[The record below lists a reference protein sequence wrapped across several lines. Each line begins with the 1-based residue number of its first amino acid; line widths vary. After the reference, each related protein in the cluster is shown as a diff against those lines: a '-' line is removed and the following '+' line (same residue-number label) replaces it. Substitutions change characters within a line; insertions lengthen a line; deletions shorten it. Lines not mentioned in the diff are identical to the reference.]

1 MDLRQLRYFVGVS
14 DAGSLLKAS
23 RTLHVAQPALSQH
36 MAALEAELGATL
48 FERSSRGM
56 ALTASGRRF
65 LEHARVVLADV
76 ERARISVQAGE
87 QDFAGEVSIGLPT
100 TVALVA
106 TLPLLRRLRERFP
119 RVRPRL
125 VESHSG
131 YLREWLRDGRLDLC
145 VLFEGPAEAWLL
157 QTPLLREKL
166 SLIGPCGGAGL
177 PAAAGQHLPASL
189 PLARLAHY
197 PLLLPGRDHG
207 LRRIVDE
214 ACQQHD
220 VALDVVGEIDSLP
233 AIKKA
238 VEAGMA
244 CTVLSPGAVA
254 EEVAAGRLASAT
266 LRAPHIVRTIVCAS
280 SLTRPLTP
288 AAAAVREL
296 VCEELRALVR
306 SKAWPASLVAG

>member
-1 MDLRQLRYFVGVS
+1 MELRQLRYFVGVS

-23 RTLHVAQPALSQH
+23 RILHVAQPALSQH
-36 MAALEAELGATL
+36 MASLETQLRTKL

-56 ALTASGRRF
+56 HLTDSGRRF

-76 ERARISVQAGE
+76 ERARNSVQEGE
-87 QDFAGEVSIGLPT
+87 DDFAGEVGIGLPT

-106 TLPLLRRLRERFP
+106 TLPILEAVRQRFP

-131 YLREWLRDGRLDLC
+131 YLREWLQAGRLDMS
-145 VLFEGPAEAWLL
+145 VLFAMEGAAWLQQQPIL
-157 QTPLLREKL
+157 HEKL
-166 SLIGPCGGAGL
+166 CLIGPPDAPSPL
-177 PAAAGQHLPASL
+177 PATLTL
-189 PLARLAHY
+189 KRLAGY

-207 LRRIVDE
+207 LRRIIDE
-214 ACQQHD
+214 ACSQRG

-244 CTVLSPGAVA
+244 YTVLSPGAVA
-254 EEVAAGRLASAT
+254 DEVAQGRLRSVTLSAP
-266 LRAPHIVRTIVCAS
+266 AIVRTVVCAT

-288 AAAAVREL
+288 AAAAVHAL
-296 VCEELRALVR
+296 VCAQLQRLVR
-306 SKAWPASLVAG
+306 EGRWPATLEKKG

>member
-36 MAALEAELGATL
+36 MATLETELRTKL

-76 ERARISVQAGE
+76 ERARHSVQDGE
-87 QDFAGEVSIGLPT
+87 QGFSGEVSIGLPT

-106 TLPLLRRLRERFP
+106 TLPILQRVRERYP
-119 RVRPRL
+119 QVLPRL

-131 YLREWLRDGRLDLC
+131 YLREWLRAGRLDLSI
-145 VLFEGPAEAWLL
+145 LFAMAPEAWL
-157 QTPLLREKL
+157 QQAPILREKL
-166 SLIGPCGGAGL
+166 VVIGP
-177 PAAAGQHLPASL
+177 GQGRPPLPASV
-189 PLARLAHY
+189 PLARLAQY

-207 LRRIVDE
+207 LRRILDE
-214 ACQQHD
+214 ACQQQD
-220 VALDVVGEIDSLP
+220 VQLEVVGEIDSLP
-233 AIKKA
+233 NIKKA

-244 CTVLSPGAVA
+244 YTVLSPGSVVEEIA
-254 EEVAAGRLASAT
+254 EGRLASAP
-266 LRAPHIVRTIVCAS
+266 LRSPGISRTIVCAT

-288 AAAAVREL
+288 AAAAVAEL
-296 VCEELRALVR
+296 VREELRGLVR
-306 SKAWPASLVAG
+306 SGRWPASLEPA